1 MRIAP
6 PLQLTEP
13 ERQQLAQWARGRR
26 TPVRLVLRAK
36 MAWLAAEGHAN
47 QAIAAP

>member
-6 PLQLTEP
+6 SLQLTGP

-26 TPVRLVLRAK
+26 TPARLVLRANVRR
-36 MAWLAAEGHAN
+36 GH
-47 QAIAAP
+47 IL